1 MKKKNQN
8 GITLIAL
15 VVTIV
20 VLLILAGVSI
30 SVVLGDN
37 GLIENAR
44 EAKRQTES
52 KSAQELNDIEKLEA
66 DVAKQSGAFNNEKGV
81 NEPNLKTGMTPIYFE
96 LGSDDIYKEKVTTQ
110 DADNWYNYKEKKWAN
125 AQTKDGSMWVWIP
138 RFAYKIND
146 DNKTFDVK
154 FLMGTTDYYLDENN
168 IPQKAVRGT
177 ADSSPD
183 TRKEYTVHPAFTDE
197 TSIGFKNGGWDSEL
211 TGIWVAK
218 FEAGFPTSNGNTS
231 PNVKSS
237 IKYTQSVIWTGSVEN
252 GSGYDNNLTARN
264 WLDGVY
270 GENVINISFPIF
282 QGAVYSMN
290 NISFGATFAICR
302 VLTEEN
308 NIYGLTD
315 DTDSHLMKNSEWGA
329 TAYLAQSQYGL
340 NGINVYINNVSFNSG
355 NSSTTKANGNEYAS
369 VYGVT
374 GIESSKGADE
384 ERIILTNKSQ
394 INNRSE
400 RENKNI
406 RLWSDKNSGKASTT
420 GNVYGIF
427 DMSGGLCER
436 TTGFIANSFI
446 LKEEQ
451 NDTIL
456 DCIKAYTDKTAEKYK
471 NFSVNNILLKNKYMM
486 QYPFDSTKDIDGG
499 TDSIGESN
507 WQYNKSLK
515 NKIYGD
521 AMMETSIK
529 GTGSNSSDYFFS
541 DSSWFYRGL
550 YPYML
555 RGKRYDDKN
564 EAGLFAYIR
573 FYGRADYAIGFRAV
587 LV

>member
-66 DVAKQSGAFNNEKGV
+66 DIAKQSGAFNNEKGV

-218 FEAGFPTSNGNTS
+218 FEAGFADIGEQVEST
-231 PNVKSS
+231 V
-237 IKYTQSVIWTGSVEN
+237 KYTQSTCLINGKETESGNDVWT
-252 GSGYDNNLTARN
+252 DARN
-264 WLDGVY
+264 IY
-270 GENVINISFPIF
+270 GKYDTNTNMTYPVF
-282 QGAVYSMN
+282 QGLK
-290 NISFGATFAICR
+290 ISYNYITLSDAYTLCKSI
-302 VLTEEN
+302 VKTN
-308 NIYGLTD
+308 NIYGLEED
-315 DTDSHLMKNSEWGA
+315 ANSHLIKNSEWGA
-329 TAYLAQSQYGL
+329 VSYLGQSQYGL
-340 NGINVYINNVSFNSG
+340 NGTNIYVNNVNI
-355 NSSTTKANGNEYAS
+355 NSSTKSGYAVTGVCGTDEGNNTYDVNSNPTITLDNIKKRNANNVKSWNINDGTKSSSSGTIYGIYDFSGGVAERVAAYIDNGNQNLY
-369 VYGVT
+369 YGESFT
-374 GIESSKGADE
+374 SNEIKRSTQYYTIYKYKEPEDSGGNSGIE
-384 ERIILTNKSQ
+384 NKKYN
-394 INNRSE
+394 IN
-400 RENKNI
+400 
-406 RLWSDKNSGKASTT
+406 
-420 GNVYGIF
+420 
-427 DMSGGLCER
+427 
-436 TTGFIANSFI
+436 
-446 LKEEQ
+446 LKE
-451 NDTIL
+451 
-456 DCIKAYTDKTAEKYK
+456 
-471 NFSVNNILLKNKYMM
+471 
-486 QYPFDSTKDIDGG
+486 
-499 TDSIGESN
+499 
-507 WQYNKSLK
+507 
-515 NKIYGD
+515 KIYGD
-521 AMMETSIK
+521 AILETSEIAEINETNFFF
-529 GTGSNSSDYFFS
+529 GDYAAFPSLYNPFFN
-541 DSSWFYRGL
+541 RG
-550 YPYML
+550 
-555 RGKRYDDKN
+555 GKWREGIYS
-564 EAGLFAYIR
+564 GLFSYLRNDGTANY
-573 FYGRADYAIGFRAV
+573 DSGFRAV

>member
-15 VVTIV
+15 IVTIV

-66 DVAKQSGAFNNEKGV
+66 NVAKQSGAFNNEKGV

-96 LGSDDIYKEKVTTQ
+96 LGSDDVYKEKVTTQ

-177 ADSSPD
+177 PDSSPD

-218 FEAGFPTSNGNTS
+218 FEAGFADIGEQVESNKNYTQTKCTVSDIELENESNTWLDARNIYGNYGSNTKMTYPLFQGLKISYNYISNGDAYTLCKAITS
-231 PNVKSS
+231 K
-237 IKYTQSVIWTGSVEN
+237 
-252 GSGYDNNLTARN
+252 
-264 WLDGVY
+264 
-270 GENVINISFPIF
+270 
-282 QGAVYSMN
+282 
-290 NISFGATFAICR
+290 
-302 VLTEEN
+302 N
-308 NIYGLTD
+308 NIYGFLS
-315 DTDSHLMKNSEWGA
+315 DTDSHMMKNSEWGA
-329 TAYLAQSQYGL
+329 CAYLGQSQYGL
-340 NGINVYINNVSFNSG
+340 SGTNIYVNNVNINNSTKSGYAVTGVCGINENNNTYNADTNS
-355 NSSTTKANGNEYAS
+355 TITL
-369 VYGVT
+369 
-374 GIESSKGADE
+374 D
-384 ERIILTNKSQ
+384 
-394 INNRSE
+394 
-400 RENKNI
+400 NI
-406 RLWSDKNSGKASTT
+406 RNGTADNVKLWNTNDGAKASSSGT
-420 GNVYGIF
+420 VYGIY
-427 DMSGGLCER
+427 DLAGGLNER
-436 TTGFIANSFI
+436 TTAYIANKNGNLSTYAKSF
-446 LKEEQ
+446 
-451 NDTIL
+451 T
-456 DCIKAYTDKTAEKYK
+456 YTDEILNTA
-471 NFSVNNILLKNKYMM
+471 SNKYYTVYEY
-486 QYPFDSTKDIDGG
+486 QSPEESDYDTASTN
-499 TDSIGESN
+499 N
-507 WQYNKSLK
+507 WTYNKNLATK
-515 NKIYGD
+515 KYGD
-521 AMMETSIK
+521 AVLETSQK
-529 GTGSNSSDYFFS
+529 GISANSSEYYFGDYSYFPSRGYPFFA
-541 DSSWFYRGL
+541 RGGNFNNHQ
-550 YPYML
+550 YS
-555 RGKRYDDKN
+555 
-564 EAGLFAYIR
+564 GLFAFRYIGGAAH
-573 FYGRADYAIGFRAV
+573 YYSGFRAV

>member
-66 DVAKQSGAFNNEKGV
+66 DIAKQSGAFNNEKGV

-96 LGSDDIYKEKVTTQ
+96 LGSDDIYEEKVTTQ

-218 FEAGFPTSNGNTS
+218 FEAGFADIGEQVEST
-231 PNVKSS
+231 V
-237 IKYTQSVIWTGSVEN
+237 KYTQSTCLINGKETESGNDVWT
-252 GSGYDNNLTARN
+252 DARN
-264 WLDGVY
+264 IY
-270 GENVINISFPIF
+270 GKYDTNTNMTYPVF
-282 QGAVYSMN
+282 QGLK
-290 NISFGATFAICR
+290 ISYNYITLSDAYTLCKSI
-302 VLTEEN
+302 VKTN
-308 NIYGLTD
+308 NIYGLEED
-315 DTDSHLMKNSEWGA
+315 ANSHLIKNSEWGA
-329 TAYLAQSQYGL
+329 VSYLGQSQYGL
-340 NGINVYINNVSFNSG
+340 NGTNIYVNNVNI
-355 NSSTTKANGNEYAS
+355 NSSTKSGYAVTGVCGTDEGNNTYDVNSNPTITLDNIKKRNANNVKSWNINDGTKSSSSGTIYGIYDFSGGVAERVAAYIDNGNQNLY
-369 VYGVT
+369 YGESFT
-374 GIESSKGADE
+374 SNEIKRSTQYYTIYKYKEPEDSGGNSGIE
-384 ERIILTNKSQ
+384 NKKYN
-394 INNRSE
+394 IN
-400 RENKNI
+400 
-406 RLWSDKNSGKASTT
+406 
-420 GNVYGIF
+420 
-427 DMSGGLCER
+427 
-436 TTGFIANSFI
+436 
-446 LKEEQ
+446 LKE
-451 NDTIL
+451 
-456 DCIKAYTDKTAEKYK
+456 
-471 NFSVNNILLKNKYMM
+471 
-486 QYPFDSTKDIDGG
+486 
-499 TDSIGESN
+499 
-507 WQYNKSLK
+507 
-515 NKIYGD
+515 KIYGD
-521 AMMETSIK
+521 AILETSEIAEINETNFFF
-529 GTGSNSSDYFFS
+529 GDYAAFPSLYNPFFN
-541 DSSWFYRGL
+541 RG
-550 YPYML
+550 
-555 RGKRYDDKN
+555 GKWREGIYS
-564 EAGLFAYIR
+564 GLFSYLRNDGTANY
-573 FYGRADYAIGFRAV
+573 DSGFRAV

>member
-218 FEAGFPTSNGNTS
+218 FEAGFADIGEQVEST
-231 PNVKSS
+231 V
-237 IKYTQSVIWTGSVEN
+237 KYTQSTCLINGKETESGNDVWT
-252 GSGYDNNLTARN
+252 DARN
-264 WLDGVY
+264 IY
-270 GENVINISFPIF
+270 GKYDTNTNMTYPVF
-282 QGAVYSMN
+282 QGLK
-290 NISFGATFAICR
+290 ISYNYITLSDAYTLCKSI
-302 VLTEEN
+302 VKTN
-308 NIYGLTD
+308 NIYGLEED
-315 DTDSHLMKNSEWGA
+315 ANSHLIKNSEWGA
-329 TAYLAQSQYGL
+329 VSYLGQSQYGL
-340 NGINVYINNVSFNSG
+340 NGTNIYVNNVNI
-355 NSSTTKANGNEYAS
+355 NSSTKSGYAVTGVCGTDEGNNTYDVNSNPTITLDNIKKRNANNVKSWNINDGTKSSSSGTIYGIYDFSGGVAERVAAYIDNGNQNLY
-369 VYGVT
+369 YGESFT
-374 GIESSKGADE
+374 SNEIKRSTQYYTIYKYKEPEDSGGNSGIE
-384 ERIILTNKSQ
+384 NKKYN
-394 INNRSE
+394 IN
-400 RENKNI
+400 
-406 RLWSDKNSGKASTT
+406 
-420 GNVYGIF
+420 
-427 DMSGGLCER
+427 
-436 TTGFIANSFI
+436 
-446 LKEEQ
+446 LKE
-451 NDTIL
+451 
-456 DCIKAYTDKTAEKYK
+456 
-471 NFSVNNILLKNKYMM
+471 
-486 QYPFDSTKDIDGG
+486 
-499 TDSIGESN
+499 
-507 WQYNKSLK
+507 
-515 NKIYGD
+515 KIYGD
-521 AMMETSIK
+521 AILETSEIAEINETNFFF
-529 GTGSNSSDYFFS
+529 GDYAAFPSLYNPFFN
-541 DSSWFYRGL
+541 RG
-550 YPYML
+550 
-555 RGKRYDDKN
+555 GKWREGIYS
-564 EAGLFAYIR
+564 GLFSYLRNDGTANY
-573 FYGRADYAIGFRAV
+573 DSGFRAV

>member
-66 DVAKQSGAFNNEKGV
+66 DIAKQSGAFNNEKGV
-81 NEPNLKTGMTPIYFE
+81 NEPNLKNGMTPIYFE
-96 LGSDDIYKEKVTTQ
+96 LGSDDIYEEKVTTQ

-197 TSIGFKNGGWDSEL
+197 TGIGFKNGGWDSEL

-218 FEAGFPTSNGNTS
+218 FEAGFADIGEQVEST
-231 PNVKSS
+231 V
-237 IKYTQSVIWTGSVEN
+237 KYTQSTCLINGKETESGNDVWT
-252 GSGYDNNLTARN
+252 DARN
-264 WLDGVY
+264 IY
-270 GENVINISFPIF
+270 GKYDTNTNMTYPVF
-282 QGAVYSMN
+282 QGLK
-290 NISFGATFAICR
+290 ISYNYITLSDAYTLCKSI
-302 VLTEEN
+302 VKTN
-308 NIYGLTD
+308 NIYGLEED
-315 DTDSHLMKNSEWGA
+315 ANSHLIKNSEWGA
-329 TAYLAQSQYGL
+329 VSYLGQSQYGL
-340 NGINVYINNVSFNSG
+340 NGTNIYVNNVNI
-355 NSSTTKANGNEYAS
+355 NSSTKSGYAVTGVCGTDEGNNTYDVNSNPTITLDNIKKRNANNVKSWNINDGTKSSSSGTIYGIYDFSGGVAERVAAYIDNGNQNLY
-369 VYGVT
+369 YGESFT
-374 GIESSKGADE
+374 SNEIKRSTQYYTIYKYKEPEDSGGNSGIE
-384 ERIILTNKSQ
+384 NKKYN
-394 INNRSE
+394 IN
-400 RENKNI
+400 
-406 RLWSDKNSGKASTT
+406 
-420 GNVYGIF
+420 
-427 DMSGGLCER
+427 
-436 TTGFIANSFI
+436 
-446 LKEEQ
+446 LKE
-451 NDTIL
+451 
-456 DCIKAYTDKTAEKYK
+456 
-471 NFSVNNILLKNKYMM
+471 
-486 QYPFDSTKDIDGG
+486 
-499 TDSIGESN
+499 
-507 WQYNKSLK
+507 
-515 NKIYGD
+515 KIYGD
-521 AMMETSIK
+521 AILETSEIAEINETNFFF
-529 GTGSNSSDYFFS
+529 GDYAAFPSLYNPFFN
-541 DSSWFYRGL
+541 RG
-550 YPYML
+550 
-555 RGKRYDDKN
+555 GKWREGIYS
-564 EAGLFAYIR
+564 GLFSYLRNDGTANY
-573 FYGRADYAIGFRAV
+573 DSGFRAV

>member
-96 LGSDDIYKEKVTTQ
+96 LGSDDIYEEKVTTQ

-218 FEAGFPTSNGNTS
+218 FEAGFADIGEQVEST
-231 PNVKSS
+231 V
-237 IKYTQSVIWTGSVEN
+237 KYTQSTCSINGKETESGNDVWT
-252 GSGYDNNLTARN
+252 DARN
-264 WLDGVY
+264 IY
-270 GENVINISFPIF
+270 GKYDTNTNMTYPVF
-282 QGAVYSMN
+282 QGLK
-290 NISFGATFAICR
+290 ISYNYITLSDAYTLCKNM
-302 VLTEEN
+302 VKTN
-308 NIYGLTD
+308 NIYGLEED
-315 DTDSHLMKNSEWGA
+315 ANSHLIKNSEWGA
-329 TAYLAQSQYGL
+329 VSYLGQSQYGL
-340 NGINVYINNVSFNSG
+340 NGTNIYVNNVNI
-355 NSSTTKANGNEYAS
+355 NSSTKSGYAVTGVCGTDEGNNTYDVNSNPTITLDNIKKRNANNVKSWNINDGTKSSSSGTIYGIYDFSGGVAERVAAYIDNGNQNLY
-369 VYGVT
+369 YGESFT
-374 GIESSKGADE
+374 SNEIKRSTQYYTIYKYKEPEDSGGNSGIE
-384 ERIILTNKSQ
+384 NKKYN
-394 INNRSE
+394 IN
-400 RENKNI
+400 
-406 RLWSDKNSGKASTT
+406 
-420 GNVYGIF
+420 
-427 DMSGGLCER
+427 
-436 TTGFIANSFI
+436 
-446 LKEEQ
+446 LKE
-451 NDTIL
+451 
-456 DCIKAYTDKTAEKYK
+456 
-471 NFSVNNILLKNKYMM
+471 
-486 QYPFDSTKDIDGG
+486 
-499 TDSIGESN
+499 
-507 WQYNKSLK
+507 
-515 NKIYGD
+515 KIYGD
-521 AMMETSIK
+521 AILETSEIAEINETNFFF
-529 GTGSNSSDYFFS
+529 GDYAAFPSLYNPFFN
-541 DSSWFYRGL
+541 RG
-550 YPYML
+550 
-555 RGKRYDDKN
+555 GKWREGIYS
-564 EAGLFAYIR
+564 GLFSYLRNDGTANY
-573 FYGRADYAIGFRAV
+573 DSGFRAV